1 VRGPSPILLE
11 VGREILDVFIDAV
24 RQVLGET
31 DIAIDSVESGETVD
45 EDQVITS
52 VGLIGDLKGIFM
64 LRTDAA
70 SASRILTAMSGGVR
84 IRVSD
89 DRLTDVQMAAMGELS
104 NQISGRA
111 ITLLES
117 MDLSCD
123 ITSPT
128 IVSAAQL
135 RSSVPDIAVSHR
147 RTIRGPFGRLTLYL
161 GMQDAAPSAREQKTS

>member
-1 VRGPSPILLE
+1 

-31 DIAIDSVESGETVD
+31 DIAIDSVDEAAAADG

-52 VGLIGDLKGIFM
+52 VGLIGELKGVFM
-64 LRTDAA
+64 LCTDAP
-70 SASRILTAMSGGVR
+70 SAARILTAMTGGVR
-84 IRVSD
+84 IQIAD
-89 DRLTDVQMAAMGELS
+89 DKLTDVQMAAMGELA

-111 ITLLES
+111 ITLLGTL
-117 MDLSCD
+117 DLSCD

-135 RSSVPDIAVSHR
+135 QSRIPDIAVSLR
-147 RTIRGPFGRLTLYL
+147 RTVRGPFGRLTLHL
-161 GMQDAAPSAREQKTS
+161 GIQELQSSAREQKTS